1 MDNTLEKIYKSGL
14 KFLVPLTPEETYAII
29 VHEAI
34 RLVKGNGGSVSLVDG
49 KGITT
54 VYSVNPDFSNTKVRK
69 RGFTYKSISE
79 QKVLIVYAKEL
90 RRIHPEIVKAGVKS
104 LIFIPLSYRRKPIGA
119 LTVRSS
125 KDEDFSVND
134 ENTLKLFG
142 SMASLAI
149 RKTQLYQQAQQAL
162 KHRDLFISL
171 AAHELR
177 TPLTTI
183 SGYAQL
189 LETQLQQLPPKPARW
204 IQELSGEISRLT
216 GLVNELLDISRINV
230 GKFHFDLREHDI
242 KEIIGKAILRF
253 RFNYPDR
260 KLVFENKTTP
270 SAGLIIG
277 DFDKL
282 LQAISNLLDNASKF
296 STNQGEIKLELS
308 ETESDIILAVKD
320 YGKGIEK
327 KDLGKVFEGFFKGD
341 EKSERG
347 MGLGLFLVKN
357 IIDTHRGTISIN
369 SRVGRG
375 TTVEIAL
382 PRFKK

>member
-230 GKFHFDLREHDI
+230 GKFYFDLREHDI
-242 KEIIGKAILRF
+242 KEIIGKICSDSSTWFPSA
-253 RFNYPDR
+253 
-260 KLVFENKTTP
+260 VSSKTTIALTILFRLLILLVYISVLLTWSLFLEP
-270 SAGLIIG
+270 GVFFSTGTSEKLLVAAGFEPLII
-277 DFDKL
+277 
-282 LQAISNLLDNASKF
+282 QAISVS
-296 STNQGEIKLELS
+296 S
-308 ETESDIILAVKD
+308 
-320 YGKGIEK
+320 
-327 KDLGKVFEGFFKGD
+327 
-341 EKSERG
+341 
-347 MGLGLFLVKN
+347 
-357 IIDTHRGTISIN
+357 
-369 SRVGRG
+369 
-375 TTVEIAL
+375 
-382 PRFKK
+382 